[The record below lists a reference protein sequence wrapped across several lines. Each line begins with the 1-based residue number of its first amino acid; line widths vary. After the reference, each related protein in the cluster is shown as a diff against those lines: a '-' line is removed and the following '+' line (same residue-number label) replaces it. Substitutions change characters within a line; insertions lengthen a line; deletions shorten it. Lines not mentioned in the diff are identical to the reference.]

1 MKEHISEIHE
11 EGKKPFKCDICD
23 QSFTQKSISK
33 RHIENTH
40 DENKT
45 FKCELV
51 ITALLTRAVWLN
63 TLLQFTMLRNHSN
76 VTFVT
81 PVFTKRNT
89 LLRFMKVRNLSHVI
103 YLCNQSYLKK
113 ESLRRHISAVHWKV
127 IWSRRHILSVHDEK
141 TKLFKCSICEALVL
155 KKSTSGFYFYQI
167 LYWGF

>member
-11 EGKKPFKCDICD
+11 EGKNP
-23 QSFTQKSISK
+23 S
-33 RHIENTH
+33 NL
-40 DENKT
+40 T
-45 FKCELV
+45 FV
-51 ITALLTRAVWLN
+51 ITALLTRAVRLN

-103 YLCNQSYLKK
+103 YLCNQNYFKM

-127 IWSRRHILSVHDEK
+127 IWSKRHILSVHDKK

-155 KKSTSGFYFYQI
+155 KNLPWDSTSINSSTGVFSNK
-167 LYWGF
+167 

>member
-11 EGKKPFKCDICD
+11 EGKNP
-23 QSFTQKSISK
+23 S
-33 RHIENTH
+33 NL
-40 DENKT
+40 T
-45 FKCELV
+45 FV
-51 ITALLTRAVWLN
+51 ITALLTRAVRLN

-89 LLRFMKVRNLSHVI
+89 LLRFMKVRYLSHVI

-113 ESLRRHISAVHWKV
+113 GKL
-127 IWSRRHILSVHDEK
+127 EK
-141 TKLFKCSICEALVL
+141 TYFCSSLKSYLIKKTYSFSSWWKNQIIQMQYLWSIGF